1 MNISDLSIK
10 RPVFATVINVLVI
23 LLGLIAYDKLSVR
36 EYPNIDVPVV
46 TVETLYPGAN
56 AQIMETQI
64 TQILEDSLSGVEGI
78 DYMTS
83 KSGSE
88 KSQITVYFRLSR
100 DADAAASDV
109 RDRVGRVR
117 GQLPE
122 AIEEPIVAK
131 VEADAQPIIWLA
143 FSSDR
148 HSDLEVTDFADR
160 RVKDPLQ
167 TIKGVASVQIVGQRE
182 WAMRVWLDRNKMA
195 SLGVTPSDVETALAQ
210 QNIEVPAGRIESS
223 EREFTVL
230 TETDLKTPE
239 QFGNIIIRKEQ
250 NYLVRLKDVARVEVG
265 AKDERIISRFK
276 GRSAVALGVV
286 KQSTSNPLDVSAGV
300 QEMLPVIRGNL
311 PEGMEVNIAYDS
323 SVFISR
329 SIDSVFTTILE
340 AVALVIVVIFLFL
353 RNLRATLI
361 PLVTIPVSLIGA
373 FAMMAM
379 FDFSINTLTLLA
391 MVLAIGL
398 VVDDAIVVLENIYRY
413 IEEGMKPVAA
423 AFKGMREIAF
433 AVIAMTFTLAAV
445 FAPVA
450 FTPGRTGK
458 LFSEFA
464 LTLAGAVIVSGFV
477 ALTLAPMLSSKL
489 LKHESNPG
497 KFYLKGEAVL
507 NAMTDF
513 YRRILGA
520 ALNRKFIIISLGIL
534 TVLGTGAMYK
544 MLPEELSP
552 VEDRGFV
559 IGFSIAPEGA
569 STEFVD
575 RYARQI
581 EGLYSQIPETE
592 KYFMIVGYPDSTNSI
607 SFLGVQDWEDRER
620 SVQEIAGGLM
630 GPMFGGITGTM
641 SFPMLPPS
649 LGQSIV
655 SRPVE
660 FVVQTTDSYEKLN
673 QLTQALMMKVY
684 TNPIFTQPDTDLKLN
699 KPELTIEVNRDK
711 AADIGVPV
719 STIGKTLETMM
730 ASRDVTRFKKD
741 GEQYDVV
748 VQVEDVDRSSP
759 SDITQVYVRGAE
771 GNMVQL
777 SNLVSVKESVAAKEL
792 NHFNKLKAATIQ
804 AGLAPGVT
812 VDQALTFLE
821 ASTAELAEQMGVQ
834 TQIDFGGQSREF
846 MESSAGLMATF
857 VLALLF
863 IYLVLAAQFESF
875 KDPFIIML
883 SVPPALLGALLTL
896 WMVGGTLNVYSQI
909 GLLTLVGLITKHGIL
924 IVEFANQLQEHGKAK
939 LDAVIE
945 SAALRLRP
953 ILMTTAA
960 MVLGAI
966 PLALATGAGAESRA
980 QIGWV
985 IVGGMTFGTLLT
997 LFIVPAFYLLIAK
1010 TLDGKKRGEV
1020 SEEQLDDTKPEAA

>member
-1 MNISDLSIK
+1 MNISDISIK
-10 RPVFATVINVLVI
+10 RPVFATVLNVLVI
-23 LLGLIAYDKLSVR
+23 LLGLIAYDQLTVR

-46 TVETLYPGAN
+46 TVETYYPGAN
-56 AQIMETQI
+56 ARIMESQI

-78 DYMTS
+78 DYMSS
-83 KSGSE
+83 KSSAE
-88 KSQITVYFRLSR
+88 KSQITVNFRLDR

-117 GQLPE
+117 GQLPSD
-122 AIEEPIVAK
+122 IEEPIVAK

-148 HSDLEVTDFADR
+148 HTALEVTSFAER

-167 TIKGVASVQIVGQRE
+167 TIKGVASVQVVGQRE
-182 WAMRVWLDRNKMA
+182 YAMRIWLDRNKMA
-195 SLGVTPSDVETALAQ
+195 AHSITPQDIESALRQ
-210 QNIEVPAGRIESS
+210 QNLEVPAGRVESAQ
-223 EREFTVL
+223 REFTVL
-230 TETDLKTPE
+230 AETDLKTPE
-239 QFGNIIIRKEQ
+239 QFGNIILRKEQ
-250 NYLVRLKDVARVEVG
+250 GYLVRLKDVAKIAIG
-265 AKDERIISRFK
+265 AKSERVISRFN
-276 GRSAVALGVV
+276 GESAVALGVV
-286 KQSTSNPLDVSAGV
+286 KQSTANPLDVSAGV
-300 QEMLPVIRGNL
+300 QAMLPEIRNNL
-311 PEGMEVNIAYDS
+311 PEGMAVGIAYDS

-329 SIDSVFTTILE
+329 SIDSVYTTILE
-340 AVALVIVVIFLFL
+340 AVALVVIVIFLFL
-353 RNLRATLI
+353 RNFRATII

-373 FAMMAM
+373 FAMMAL
-379 FDFSINTLTLLA
+379 FNFSINTLTLLA

-413 IEEGMKPVAA
+413 IEEGMKPLAA

-489 LKHESNPG
+489 LRHDPNPG
-497 KFYLKGEAVL
+497 QFYLKGEAFL
-507 NAMTDF
+507 NALTNG
-513 YRRILGA
+513 YRKLLSA
-520 ALNRKFIIISLGIL
+520 ALNVKYVIIALGLL
-534 TVLGTGAMYK
+534 TIVGTGVAYK
-544 MLPEELSP
+544 MLPSELSP

-569 STEFVD
+569 TTEYVD
-575 RYARQI
+575 RYAKQI
-581 EGLYSQIPETE
+581 EGLYSQLPEQE
-592 KYFMIVGYPDSTNSI
+592 KYFMIVGYPASTNSI
-607 SFLGVQDWEDRER
+607 SFLGVKDWAERER

-641 SFPMLPPS
+641 SFPMMPPS

-684 TNPIFTQPDTDLKLN
+684 TNPMFTQPDADLKLN
-699 KPELTIEVNRDK
+699 KPELNIQVQRDK

-719 STIGKTLETMM
+719 ESIGRTLETMM

-748 VQVEDVDRSSP
+748 VQVEDVDRASP
-759 SDITQVYVRGAE
+759 QDITQVYVRSDQGQ
-771 GNMVQL
+771 MVQL
-777 SNLVSVKESVAAKEL
+777 ANLVTVEETVAPKEL

-804 AGLAPGVT
+804 AGLAPGV
-812 VDQALTFLE
+812 ALEDALAFLNG
-821 ASTAELAEQMGVQ
+821 AVKELAKEMNVQ
-834 TQIDFGGQSREF
+834 VQVDYGGQSREF
-846 MESSAGLMATF
+846 KESSEGLMMTF
-857 VLALLF
+857 ILALAF

-875 KDPFIIML
+875 KSPFIIML

-896 WMVGGTLNVYSQI
+896 MLVGGTLNVYSQI

-924 IVEFANQLQEHGKAK
+924 IVEFANQLQTAGKSK
-939 LDAVIE
+939 LEAVIE
-945 SAALRLRP
+945 SASLRLRP

-966 PLALATGAGAESRA
+966 PLALATGAGAESRE

-997 LFIVPAFYLLIAK
+997 IFVVPAFYLLIA
-1010 TLDGKKRGEV
+1010 GKPKV
-1020 SEEQLDDTKPEAA
+1020 IVDPNAEQQTA